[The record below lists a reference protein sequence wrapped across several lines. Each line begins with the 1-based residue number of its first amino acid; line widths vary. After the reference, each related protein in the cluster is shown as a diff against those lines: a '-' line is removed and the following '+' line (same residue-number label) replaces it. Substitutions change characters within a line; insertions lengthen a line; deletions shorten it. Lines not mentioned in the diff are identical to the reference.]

1 VRILIFHARLAHLT
15 GGQVNTRDW
24 ALGLKSRGHKI
35 VVYTLEP
42 GPMAEEVRAAGIP
55 VVTDPALVADTP
67 DVMVGSGVHDIAALL
82 ARFPDVPA
90 IQVGQVWEHWNGYP
104 CLLPQA
110 VLHVAVDDLNAEM
123 FANEFGIPRDR
134 IRIIHNAVDLT
145 RVASRKHPLPARP
158 ARALVFVKRGN
169 PSFEEALRT
178 TCSARNIG
186 LEFFGYPIHR
196 PLYEPLSAIA
206 DYDLVIGAAR
216 TAIEG
221 AVVGAA
227 VLVADHRGLAGMLTA
242 QNVARFRKDNFGRE
256 LLTRPL
262 DAETIGQEIDR
273 YDASDAAEVSR
284 ILREDASLDHALDRW
299 EAVFAEAI
307 ALFRQAPPTPD
318 DVRKALASYLSLHLP
333 RPWEPS
339 PRHDRLKG
347 GLLFEERLHALSHE
361 VEQRLAAV
369 STRVNEQLASL
380 TRQADE
386 QPASLRGQVD
396 ERLAA
401 VMRQVDER
409 LSIADSRS
417 SAASEQTNAVI
428 PKLAALERDVA
439 AIHEF
444 AARIQSEIAAL
455 RQSAGEACSVE
466 EFQAFATRVEG
477 DMMAFRRSASEV
489 RDIEGFF
496 QRNAAL
502 LRFLR
507 PAALAVR
514 RLPWFK

>member
-67 DVMVGSGVHDIAALL
+67 DVMVGSGVHDVAALL

-90 IQVGQVWEHWNGYP
+90 IQVGQVWEHWNGHP

-110 VLHVAVDDLNAEM
+110 VLHVVVDDLNAEL

-134 IRIIHNAVDLT
+134 IRIIHNAVDLM
-145 RVASRKHPLPARP
+145 RVANRKRPLPARP
-158 ARALVFVKRGN
+158 VRALVFVKRGN

-178 TCSARNIG
+178 TCGARNID

-196 PLYEPLSAIA
+196 PLYEPLTAIA

-216 TAIEG
+216 TALEG
-221 AVVGAA
+221 AVAGAA
-227 VLVADHRGLAGMLTA
+227 VLVADHRGLAGMLTT

-284 ILREDASLDHALDRW
+284 ILREDASLDRALDRW

-307 ALFRQAPPTPD
+307 ELFRKAPPTPD

-347 GLLFEERLHALSHE
+347 GLLFEERLHALRHE
-361 VEQRLAAV
+361 LEQRVAAV
-369 STRVNEQLASL
+369 GSHVDEQLASPV
-380 TRQADE
+380 RQADE
-386 QPASLRGQVD
+386 QLGSLRRQVD
-396 ERLAA
+396 EDLAA
-401 VMRQVDER
+401 LRSRVDER
-409 LSIADSRS
+409 LSIVDSRS
-417 SAASEQTNAVI
+417 SSANEQTNVLI
-428 PKLAALERDVA
+428 SKLAALERDVA

-444 AARIQSEIAAL
+444 ADRVESEIAAL
-455 RQSAGEACSVE
+455 RQSASGACNVE
-466 EFQAFATRVEG
+466 DFHEFATRVES
-477 DMMAFRRSASEV
+477 DMAAVRRSAGEARNV
-489 RDIEGFF
+489 EDFF
-496 QRNAAL
+496 RRNAAL

-514 RLPWFK
+514 CLPWFK

>member
-1 VRILIFHARLAHLT
+1 MRILIFHARLAHLT

-24 ALGLKSRGHKI
+24 ALGLKSRGHKV

-55 VVTDPALVADTP
+55 VVTDPALVADRP
-67 DVMVGSGVHDIAALL
+67 DVMVGSGVHDVVALV

-90 IQVGQVWEHWNGYP
+90 IQIGQVWEHWNGYP
-104 CLLPQA
+104 SLLPQA
-110 VLHVAVDDLNAEM
+110 VLHVVVDDLNAEM

-145 RVASRKHPLPARP
+145 RVASRKRPLPARP

-169 PSFEEALRT
+169 PSFEDALHT
-178 TCSARNIG
+178 TCSSRNIS

-196 PLYEPLSAIA
+196 PLYEPLAAIA

-227 VLVADHRGLAGMLTA
+227 VLVADHRGLAGMLTTQNLA
-242 QNVARFRKDNFGRE
+242 QFRNDNFGRE
-256 LLTRPL
+256 LLVRPL
-262 DAETIGQEIDR
+262 DAATIGQEIDR
-273 YDASDAAEVSR
+273 YDASDAVEVSR
-284 ILREDASLDHALDRW
+284 ILREDAALDRALDRW

-307 ALFRQAPPTPD
+307 ALLREAPPAPD
-318 DVRKALASYLSLHLP
+318 DVRKSLASYLSLHLP

-347 GLLFEERLHALSHE
+347 GLLFEERLHALRHE
-361 VEQRLAAV
+361 VEQRLAALG
-369 STRVNEQLASL
+369 TRVDEQLASL
-380 TRQADE
+380 SRQTAE
-386 QPASLRGQVD
+386 QPALLRGEVD
-396 ERLAA
+396 EQLAS
-401 VMRQVDER
+401 VRGQIEER
-409 LSIADSRS
+409 LSALRRHVDEQLSMSDSRS
-417 SAASEQTNAVI
+417 SAASEQTNALI
-428 PKLAALERDVA
+428 AKLAALEGDVST
-439 AIHEF
+439 IHEF
-444 AARIQSEIAAL
+444 TARAQSDISAL
-455 RQSAGEACSVE
+455 RQSAGK
-466 EFQAFATRVEG
+466 
-477 DMMAFRRSASEV
+477 V

-502 LRFLR
+502 FRFLH
-507 PAALAVR
+507 PAALAAR